1 MKNDIYITNLETH
14 KRITFN
20 GASTVFNGIPD
31 WIYEEEVFG
40 SDSTLWWSP
49 DSAYIAYLGLN
60 ETAVREYQLEMYTTG
75 NDSYP
80 EIIPIRYPKAGSP
93 NPLVNLYVYSL
104 AADNITPITN
114 NADDQIITDVIWTT
128 SNHLIFKK
136 VNRVQTTQ
144 VTTSVDFGAGYPKSS
159 IIQRY
164 TPKDGAWVDPTSMV
178 PMNDGYLDVRE
189 NNGFMHLSLVNTQ
202 ETQWLTNGSWE
213 VVEGTVVLDAFRQW
227 V

>member
-1 MKNDIYITNLETH
+1 
-14 KRITFN
+14 
-20 GASTVFNGIPD
+20 
-31 WIYEEEVFG
+31 
-40 SDSTLWWSP
+40 
-49 DSAYIAYLGLN
+49 
-60 ETAVREYQLEMYTTG
+60 MYTTE

-128 SNHLIFKK
+128 SNRLIFKQ

-144 VTTSVDFGAGYPKSS
+144 VTSSVSFGAGHPKSR

-213 VVEGTVVLDAFRQW
+213 VVEGTVVLDALRQW